1 MRDVGN
7 PNGARGPGK
16 GRWRGSLIIA
26 RRRAFRHFQINVIAI
41 NSYDLAKIIR
51 YNAAFRR
58 VAGKT
63 WACRRVWSVCVCI
76 NLRIIYRMV
85 QVMFRKIFW
94 VWISMRHWMYWTNRI
109 FWFEQKKSKHNFVVE
124 VFKNAVCQFYTMVR
138 IIRAINIFHYRD

>member
-58 VAGKT
+58 VVGKT

-76 NLRIIYRMV
+76 RLRIIYRMV

-94 VWISMRHWMYWTNRI
+94 VWISMRHWMCWTNRT
-109 FWFEQKKSKHNFVVE
+109 FRFEQKKSKHNFVGTHLKMPFVN
-124 VFKNAVCQFYTMVR
+124 FIRWRR
-138 IIRAINIFHYRD
+138 IVRAINIFHYN